1 MFKIFKKNKRKSRKR
16 NYKVCPKDINELSRI
31 LNRPR
36 EGEIVKLENIKIQ
49 RHFKQPSYSK
59 IKHRKEYYKRHK
71 YFRSTIVLDNNNYLV
86 DGYITYLLAK
96 QMKFDY
102 IMILRKW

>member
-1 MFKIFKKNKRKSRKR
+1 MFKTIKKIREKAEKGIVK
-16 NYKVCPKDINELSRI
+16 YAQKDINELSRI

-36 EGEIVKLENIKIQ
+36 EGEIVKLENIKVQ
-49 RHFKQPSYSK
+49 KYFKQPSYSK
-59 IKHRKEYYKRHK
+59 IRNRKEYYKRHK
-71 YFRSTIVLDNNNYLV
+71 YFKSTIILDNNNYLV

-102 IMILRKW
+102 IIILRKW